1 VIARKGLNK
10 FFDISYDFISRE
22 TRYLD
27 DILNTYKG
35 LVKNMIFA
43 PVKKA
48 MLEGHKVEAVRML
61 KANGENT

>member
-1 VIARKGLNK
+1 LRE
-10 FFDISYDFISRE
+10 SRYRE
-22 TRYLD
+22 DL
-27 DILNTYKG
+27 INTYQG

-48 MLEGHKVEAVRML
+48 MLEGHKVEVVRML